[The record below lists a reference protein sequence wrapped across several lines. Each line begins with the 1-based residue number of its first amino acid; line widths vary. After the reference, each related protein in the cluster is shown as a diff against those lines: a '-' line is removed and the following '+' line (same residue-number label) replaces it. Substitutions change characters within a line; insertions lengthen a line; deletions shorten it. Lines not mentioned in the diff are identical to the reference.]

1 MNDPE
6 VPERI
11 RIKNLKINQKTEISE
26 VEKEKRFL
34 EKVNKMY
41 PNCLVCKEKSLKYP
55 SQK

>member
-1 MNDPE
+1 M
-6 VPERI
+6 RQQI
-11 RIKNLKINQKTEISE
+11 REKKLKINQKKEISE

-34 EKVNKMY
+34 EKVDKIY